1 MDMTHAYNNKKQ
13 PLSSYK
19 RVVWYDDSKNINR
32 LKELANILNL
42 KSIRICGE
50 KDDDSDIAIVRT
62 NNKGTGLILENCH
75 LAVEILDFFES
86 IIIKDCSEQKTKI
99 IRGEEYVI

>member
-32 LKELANILNL
+32 LEELAGVLNL
-42 KSIRICGE
+42 KSVKICGE

-75 LAVEILDFFES
+75 LKVIISDTYES
-86 IIIKDCSEQKTKI
+86 MIIKDSSGQKTKL
-99 IRGEEYVI
+99 IRGEENVI